1 MDVFAGLSTF
11 ISVWLGLW
19 VIPAAV
25 PQASAKA
32 PGNFIDRKTSLY
44 LLMLISMNVMVVF
57 PAEGWSGTLIIK
69 VIVLS
74 LLPFVA
80 ACFMLRSY
88 YGRSH

>member
-19 VIPAAV
+19 VIPAAM
-25 PQASAKA
+25 PQANAKV
-32 PGNFIDRKTSLY
+32 PGSYVNRKTSLY
-44 LLMLISMNVMVVF
+44 FLMLISMNVMVMF
-57 PAEGWSGTLIIK
+57 PIDGWSGTWIIK

-80 ACFMLRSY
+80 ACFMLRFY
-88 YGRSH
+88 HAQPH